1 MAYPEAYSTTP
12 YPLKRV
18 DKIYNFPRLLSQWN
32 KIKHTLE
39 PDNWY
44 RGNQTMVQYSEYDDD
59 IWTDGCGSLSK
70 RIHKRQKEITTGKE
84 YCILNPLYKGTIFEE
99 IINDL
104 GSTRARVMIKEE
116 KTAYSVHSDLSSKCH
131 LALETNS
138 DAYFVFPKE
147 QKVFHIPADGNAY
160 IVDTTRPHTFVNCG
174 PDRTHLVF
182 NVAPI

>member
-1 MAYPEAYSTTP
+1 
-12 YPLKRV
+12 
-18 DKIYNFPRLLSQWN
+18 
-32 KIKHTLE
+32 
-39 PDNWY
+39 
-44 RGNQTMVQYSEYDDD
+44 MVQYSEYDDD

-116 KTAYSVHSDLSSKCH
+116 KTAYSVHSDLSSRCH

-160 IVDTTRPHTFVNCG
+160 IVDTTRLHTFINCG
-174 PDRTHLVF
+174 PERTHLVF
-182 NVAPI
+182 DATSI